1 MNARE
6 QKELR
11 DQIIRYNTLRDIY
24 NSVGRYVDPASF
36 GMEIEDDGFPP
47 FHEVVEFARKAKEF
61 ESTLRKF
68 NDAGGLKSLL
78 RVIKSQKEFD
88 EIDGYIGRFNEDLEY
103 IMYQS
108 FRMSALKALSHKSD
122 YVVELLNKKMV
133 GPHEFT
139 PQSVY
144 SLFDNFLLAQASWRV
159 WEKQVGRI
167 LSGSIT
173 SAELSSVYKAWK
185 MSKVMSEAVRVKL
198 NEGEQ
203 HPNYSPESIL
213 MSEMIDLS
221 EESEELVRY
230 RNEEMSSLFD
240 KDGIVVYGNRR
251 GIGLIYYDEDK
262 DKVISMTEFR
272 EGDVIEVAK
281 VQVFSREDL
290 FSPSLRAIAVELI
303 PGRVYGYPMG
313 NVMQYQHSQLGNA
326 WMDFNPTRKV
336 VYIRALDDIQKGQEI
351 KLTDEVFS

>member
-1 MNARE
+1 MSVKQ

-47 FHEVVEFARKAKEF
+47 YHEVVEFARKAKEF

-68 NDAGGLKSLL
+68 NDVGGLKSLL
-78 RVIKSQKEFD
+78 IAIKSQKEFD
-88 EIDGYIGRFNEDLEY
+88 EIDGYISRFNEDLEY

-108 FRMSALKALSHKSD
+108 FRMSSLKALSHKSD

-351 KLTDEVFS
+351 KLTDEIFS

>member
-1 MNARE
+1 MSVKQ

-47 FHEVVEFARKAKEF
+47 YHEVVEFARKAKEF

-68 NDAGGLKSLL
+68 NDVGGLKSLL
-78 RVIKSQKEFD
+78 IAIKSQKEFD
-88 EIDGYIGRFNEDLEY
+88 EIDGYISRFNEDLEY

-108 FRMSALKALSHKSD
+108 FRMSSLKALSHKSD

>member
-1 MNARE
+1 MSVKQ

-47 FHEVVEFARKAKEF
+47 YHEVVEFARKAKEF

-68 NDAGGLKSLL
+68 NDVGGLKSLL
-78 RVIKSQKEFD
+78 IAIKSQKEFD
-88 EIDGYIGRFNEDLEY
+88 EIDGYISRFNEDLEY

-108 FRMSALKALSHKSD
+108 FRMSSLKALSHKSD

-336 VYIRALDDIQKGQEI
+336 IYIRALDDIQKGQEI

>member
-1 MNARE
+1 MSVKQ

-47 FHEVVEFARKAKEF
+47 YHEVVEFARKAKEF

-68 NDAGGLKSLL
+68 NDVGGLKSLL
-78 RVIKSQKEFD
+78 IAIKSQKEFD
-88 EIDGYIGRFNEDLEY
+88 EIDGYISRFNEDLEY

-108 FRMSALKALSHKSD
+108 FRMSSLKALSHKSD

-251 GIGLIYYDEDK
+251 GIGLIYYDEDN

>member
-1 MNARE
+1 MSVKQ

-47 FHEVVEFARKAKEF
+47 YHEVVEFARKAKEF

-68 NDAGGLKSLL
+68 NDVGGLKSLL
-78 RVIKSQKEFD
+78 IAIKSQKEFD
-88 EIDGYIGRFNEDLEY
+88 EIDGYISRFNEDLEY

-108 FRMSALKALSHKSD
+108 FRMSSLKALSHKSD

-185 MSKVMSEAVRVKL
+185 MSKVMSEAVMVKL

>member
-1 MNARE
+1 MSVKQ

-47 FHEVVEFARKAKEF
+47 YHEVVEFARKAKEF

-68 NDAGGLKSLL
+68 NDVGGLKSLL
-78 RVIKSQKEFD
+78 IAIKSQKEFD
-88 EIDGYIGRFNEDLEY
+88 EIDGYISRFNEDLEY

-108 FRMSALKALSHKSD
+108 FRMSSLKALSHKSD

-203 HPNYSPESIL
+203 HPNYNPESIL

>member
-11 DQIIRYNTLRDIY
+11 DQIVRYNTLRDIY
-24 NSVGRYVDPASF
+24 NSVGHYVDPTSY

-47 FHEVVEFARKAKEF
+47 YHEVVEFARKAKEF

-78 RVIKSQKEFD
+78 RAIKSQKDFD

-103 IMYQS
+103 ITYQS

-185 MSKVMSEAVRVKL
+185 MSKVMSEAVKVKF
-198 NEGEQ
+198 NEDVQ
-203 HPNYSPESIL
+203 YRDYNPESVL
-213 MSEMIDLS
+213 MSELIDLS
-221 EESEELVRY
+221 DENEELVRY

-240 KDGIVVYGNRR
+240 KEGIVVYGNRR
-251 GIGLIYYDEDK
+251 GIGLVYYDEDK

-290 FSPSLRAIAVELI
+290 FSPTLREIAVELI

-336 VYIRALDDIQKGQEI
+336 AYVRALSDIQKGEEI
-351 KLTDEVFS
+351 KLTDEIFS

>member
-1 MNARE
+1 MSVKQ

-47 FHEVVEFARKAKEF
+47 YHEVVEFARKAKEF

-68 NDAGGLKSLL
+68 NDVGGLKSLL
-78 RVIKSQKEFD
+78 IAIKSQKEFD
-88 EIDGYIGRFNEDLEY
+88 EIDGYISRFNEDLEY

-108 FRMSALKALSHKSD
+108 FRMSSLKALSHKSD

-290 FSPSLRAIAVELI
+290 FSPTLREIAVELI

>member
-1 MNARE
+1 MSVKQ

-47 FHEVVEFARKAKEF
+47 YHEVVEFARKAKEF

-68 NDAGGLKSLL
+68 NDVGGLKSLL
-78 RVIKSQKEFD
+78 IAIKSQKEFD
-88 EIDGYIGRFNEDLEY
+88 EIDGYISRFNEDLEY

-108 FRMSALKALSHKSD
+108 FRMSSLKALSHKSD

-336 VYIRALDDIQKGQEI
+336 VYIRALGDIQKGQEI
-351 KLTDEVFS
+351 KLTDEIFS

>member
-1 MNARE
+1 MSVKQ

-47 FHEVVEFARKAKEF
+47 YHKVVEFARKAKEF

-68 NDAGGLKSLL
+68 NDVGGLKSLL
-78 RVIKSQKEFD
+78 IAIKSQKEFD
-88 EIDGYIGRFNEDLEY
+88 EIDGYISRFNEDLEY

-108 FRMSALKALSHKSD
+108 FRMSSLKALSHKSD

>member
-1 MNARE
+1 MSVKQ

-47 FHEVVEFARKAKEF
+47 YHEVVEFARKAKEF

-68 NDAGGLKSLL
+68 NDVGGLKSLL
-78 RVIKSQKEFD
+78 IAIKSQKEFD
-88 EIDGYIGRFNEDLEY
+88 EIDGYISRFNEDLEY

-108 FRMSALKALSHKSD
+108 FRMSSLKALSHKSD

-281 VQVFSREDL
+281 VQVLSREDL

>member
-1 MNARE
+1 MSVKQ

-11 DQIIRYNTLRDIY
+11 GQIIRYNTLRDIY

-47 FHEVVEFARKAKEF
+47 YHEVVEFARKAKEF

-68 NDAGGLKSLL
+68 NDVGGLKSLL
-78 RVIKSQKEFD
+78 IAIKSQKEFD
-88 EIDGYIGRFNEDLEY
+88 EIDGYISRFNEDLEY

-108 FRMSALKALSHKSD
+108 FRMSSLKALSHKSD

>member
-24 NSVGRYVDPASF
+24 KSVGHYVDPTSY
-36 GMEIEDDGFPP
+36 GMEIEDDGFLPY
-47 FHEVVEFARKAKEF
+47 HEVVEFTRKAKEF

-68 NDAGGLKSLL
+68 NDAGGLESLL
-78 RVIKSQKEFD
+78 IVIKSQKEFD
-88 EIDGYIGRFNEDLEY
+88 EIDRYIGRFNEDLEY

-108 FRMSALKALSHKSD
+108 FRMSALKVLSHKSD

-185 MSKVMSEAVRVKL
+185 MSKVMSEAVKVKF
-198 NEGEQ
+198 NEDVQ
-203 HPNYSPESIL
+203 YRDYNPESVL
-213 MSEMIDLS
+213 MSELIDLS
-221 EESEELVRY
+221 DENEELVRY

-240 KDGIVVYGNRR
+240 KEGIVVYGNRR

-281 VQVFSREDL
+281 VQIFSREDL
-290 FSPSLRAIAVELI
+290 FSPTLREIAVELI

-336 VYIRALDDIQKGQEI
+336 AYVRALSDIQKGEEI
-351 KLTDEVFS
+351 KLTDEIFS